1 MYRHQQTLHFSLN
14 PRAREP
20 LRMILGLDIDNMRHL
35 YEKFKCGA
43 CWQPI
48 YVADR
53 DLIESDVGLIRTL
66 FVSLGADVE

>member
-1 MYRHQQTLHFSLN
+1 MFFAQNADWFGLF
-14 PRAREP
+14 RAS
-20 LRMILGLDIDNMRHL
+20 LDIDNMRHL

-53 DLIESDVGLIRTL
+53 DLIEPDVGLVRTL